1 VSGFNP
7 KHQTFHIKIKAFLY
21 PHLKSLTNQH
31 NTTSISVKHTDD
43 TVSTHAAS
51 ADLPSQHLANIA
63 TIKSGVISINSGKDT
78 VTKSGDTEATKSGIA
93 ATKSAI
99 PSANHSGM
107 SALQDKHQATYGKNP
122 VDRIWQYPAAYGNMQ
137 TLGTQD
143 KSTRSSSPLL
153 GNDNMRYSPNI
164 LTDGIRPR

>member
-1 VSGFNP
+1 
-7 KHQTFHIKIKAFLY
+7 
-21 PHLKSLTNQH
+21 
-31 NTTSISVKHTDD
+31 
-43 TVSTHAAS
+43 
-51 ADLPSQHLANIA
+51 LPAQHLANIA

-99 PSANHSGM
+99 RYPANHSGM

-122 VDRIWQYPAAYGNMQ
+122 VDRIWQYPTAYGNMQ

-153 GNDNMRYSPNI
+153 GNDSMPYSPNI
-164 LTDGIRPR
+164 LTDAIRPR